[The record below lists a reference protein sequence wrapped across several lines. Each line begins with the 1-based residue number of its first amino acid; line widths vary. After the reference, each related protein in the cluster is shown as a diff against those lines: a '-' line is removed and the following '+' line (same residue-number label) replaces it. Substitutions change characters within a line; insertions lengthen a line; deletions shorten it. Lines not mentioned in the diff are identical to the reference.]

1 MERPVVQKGVIT
13 EFDQERLGSYFADV
27 LTTNDKYKLQSFCW
41 YVIALHFELR
51 GGKVFAQLKV
61 SDLVLKRDAE
71 GKDFVYLHFDF
82 CTKNTPG
89 GTKSKEFSTCGRIQ
103 DEMQVAALK

>member
-1 MERPVVQKGVIT
+1 MERPFGHKEVIT

-61 SDLVLKRDAE
+61 SDLVLKKTKQ
-71 GKDFVYLHFDF
+71 GKISFSFTLTSARRTHQVVRSP
-82 CTKNTPG
+82 KN
-89 GTKSKEFSTCGRIQ
+89 FQ
-103 DEMQVAALK
+103 LVVAFKTRCKLWL